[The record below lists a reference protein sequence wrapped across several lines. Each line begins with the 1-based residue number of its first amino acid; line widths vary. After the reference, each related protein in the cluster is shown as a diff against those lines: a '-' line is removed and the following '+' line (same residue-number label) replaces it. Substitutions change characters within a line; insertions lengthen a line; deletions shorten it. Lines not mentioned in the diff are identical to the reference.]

1 MKSSERKTSFL
12 FELEDLARRSKN
24 PKILQSMAKDHFNN
38 PVICMHIAANAYVE
52 EETLVLL
59 STHPDYEV
67 RTRVATYSFKIS
79 SKNTLSKLALDK
91 NHNVKAALARR
102 TTSQSILELLIN
114 TNRKNDEIIET
125 CLSRTTELSI
135 IKKFISRNSKE
146 IVSKYVDAI
155 YSNNNFSLETLYS
168 IL

>member
-1 MKSSERKTSFL
+1 MFKRT
-12 FELEDLARRSKN
+12 
-24 PKILQSMAKDHFNN
+24 
-38 PVICMHIAANAYVE
+38 
-52 EETLVLL
+52 
-59 STHPDYEV
+59 YENI
-67 RTRVATYSFKIS
+67 Y
-79 SKNTLSKLALDK
+79 
-91 NHNVKAALARR
+91 VKAALAQRI
-102 TTSQSILELLIN
+102 TSQSILELLIN